1 MICYLDSSALVKV
14 FLKERGGAEVKQFM
28 DEAHTVGTVAVS
40 RAEVV
45 AALQKAVRLGITPNE
60 EAVAARHRF
69 RMEWPEYFR
78 LPVSDLLVER
88 ACDMAWTYGLRGYDS
103 VQLAAAVM
111 WQATLD
117 TPVFMATFDLR
128 LWETA
133 ARAGLEPY
141 PPDLPRLLESWRS

>member
-1 MICYLDSSALVKV
+1 
-14 FLKERGGAEVKQFM
+14 
-28 DEAHTVGTVAVS
+28 
-40 RAEVV
+40 
-45 AALQKAVRLGITPNE
+45 
-60 EAVAARHRF
+60 
-69 RMEWPEYFR
+69 
-78 LPVSDLLVER
+78 
-88 ACDMAWTYGLRGYDS
+88 MAWTYGLRGYDS

-141 PPDLPRLLESWRS
+141 PTDLPRLLESWRS